1 MRFVQLL
8 GLLASSVSLVRAV
21 DLTGYEYIVV
31 GSGAGGGPVAARLAL
46 AGHTTL
52 LIEAGDDQGADV
64 NYTVPAYN
72 AKVSEDDKLSWNFF
86 VRHYA
91 DDEQQARDWKT
102 SYDTPNG
109 TIYTGL
115 DPPAGS
121 VMKGT
126 LYPRTGTL
134 GGCTAHNAL
143 IAVYPHQS
151 DFEYIANLTGDASWA
166 PDNMRTYFEKLER
179 NQYLTTDVAGHGYNG
194 WLATETAPLS
204 IVLEDVQL
212 LSMLTGGAWALG
224 NLTGGVIDLATLVA
238 GDLNADTL
246 SRDQDPAYYQIPLS
260 TNDASRNGA
269 REFVV
274 AVRDAVNA
282 NGTKKYPLDVR
293 LNSHV
298 TKVVFDTSTSPPTA
312 TGVEFL
318 DGQHLYSASPLSG
331 KADSGTAGT
340 ATASREVIVAGGVYN
355 SPQLLKLSGVGPK
368 DELESFGIP
377 VVVDLPGV
385 GTNLQ
390 DHYEISV
397 NSKVPANWTA
407 FDGCT
412 WSFDGEADAC
422 LEQWNTS
429 APGERGTYSSAG
441 LAATMLYKSSVAQD
455 DSYDVFAFG
464 GPVNFRGYFPGYS
477 YNATKLHDWFSWAIL
492 KAHPRNRAGSV
503 TLRSADPLDMPEIVF
518 NYFQDGADEDLQALY
533 EAIELAR
540 DAYDRQ
546 LVPTIESLPGNSTD
560 TEDSIKQYVRDGTW
574 GHHASSTC
582 PIGTDDDEF
591 AVLDSSFRVRGVS
604 GLRVVDASVYPRIP
618 GTFTAV
624 STYMVAEKAADVILA
639 GLSNSTSTNSTT
651 ISRRFAKN
659 ISLRH

>member
-1 MRFVQLL
+1 MRVCNLL
-8 GLLASSVSLVRAV
+8 SLAAASFFSLTRAE
-21 DLTGYEYIVV
+21 DLTGYEYVVV

-46 AGHTTL
+46 AGHKTL
-52 LIEAGDDQGADV
+52 LLEAGDDQGANI

-72 AKVSEDDKLSWNFF
+72 AKVSEDDKVAWNFY

-102 SYDTPNG
+102 SYDLPDG
-109 TIYTGL
+109 SIYTGL
-115 DPPAGS
+115 DPPEGA

-143 IAVYPHQS
+143 IAVYPHRS
-151 DFEYIANLTGDASWA
+151 DFEYIANLTGDDSWG
-166 PDNMRTYFEKLER
+166 PDNMRTYFEKMEK
-179 NQYLTTDVAGHGYNG
+179 NQYLLPGVEGHGYDG
-194 WLATETAPLS
+194 WLATETPPLS
-204 IVLEDVQL
+204 IVLGDTQL
-212 LSMLTGGAWALG
+212 LSMLTGAAWALG

-238 GDLNADTL
+238 GDANADTL
-246 SRDQDPAYYQIPLS
+246 ARDQDPSYYQIPLS
-260 TNDASRNGA
+260 TNDAHRNGA

-274 AVRDAVNA
+274 AVRDAVNDD
-282 NGTKKYPLDVR
+282 GTKKYPLDVR
-293 LNSHV
+293 LNSFV
-298 TKVVFDTSTSPPTA
+298 TKVVFDNSTTPPTA

-318 DGQHLYSASPLSG
+318 DGANLYSASPLNTG
-331 KADSGTAGT
+331 AAGTAGS

-355 SPQLLKLSGVGPK
+355 SPQLLKLSGIGPR

-377 VVVDLPGV
+377 VIADLPGV

-397 NSKVPANWTA
+397 NAKVPTNWTA

-412 WSFDGEADAC
+412 WSFDGEYDEC
-422 LEQWNTS
+422 LDRWNTS
-429 APGERGTYSSAG
+429 VLGDRGTYSSAG
-441 LAATMLYKSSVAQD
+441 LAATMLYKSTVTED
-455 DSYDVFAFG
+455 DSYDVFVFG
-464 GPVNFRGYFPGYS
+464 GPVNFRGYFPNYS

-492 KAHPRNRAGSV
+492 KAHPRNAAGSV

-518 NYFQDGADEDLQALY
+518 NYFQDGADEDLQAIY

-540 DAYDRQ
+540 DAYERQ
-546 LVPTIESLPGNSTD
+546 LVPTIESLPGNTTST
-560 TEDSIKQYVRDGTW
+560 EEEVKQYIRDGTW

-582 PIGTDDDEF
+582 PIGTDDDEY
-591 AVLDSSFRVRGVS
+591 AVLDSKFRVRGVS

-624 STYMVAEKAADVILA
+624 STYMVGEKAADVILTDLA
-639 GLSNSTSTNSTT
+639 SSNSTS
-651 ISRRFAKN
+651 A
-659 ISLRH
+659 

>member
-1 MRFVQLL
+1 MRFNLL
-8 GLLASSVSLVRAV
+8 VGLAATSSWLAQAE
-21 DLTGYEYIVV
+21 DLTGYEYVVV

-46 AGHTTL
+46 AGHKTL
-52 LIEAGDDQGADV
+52 LIEAGDDQGTNV

-72 AKVSEDDKLSWNFF
+72 AKVSEDEKVAWNFF

-102 SYDTPNG
+102 SYDTVDG
-109 TIYTGL
+109 GVYTGL
-115 DPPAGS
+115 EPPEGS
-121 VMKGT
+121 TMKGT

-151 DFEYIANLTGDASWA
+151 DFEYIANLTGDSSWS
-166 PDNMRTYFEKLER
+166 PSNMRTYFEKLEK
-179 NQYLTTDVAGHGYNG
+179 NQYLTAGIEGHGYNG
-194 WLATETAPLS
+194 WLETETPPLS
-204 IVLEDVQL
+204 IVLGDTNL
-212 LSMLTGGAWALG
+212 LSVLTGGAYALG
-224 NLTGGVIDLATLVA
+224 NLTGGLEYVTELLT
-238 GDLNADTL
+238 GDANADTL
-246 SRDQDPAYYQIPLS
+246 ARDQEPGYYQIPLS
-260 TNDASRNGA
+260 TNDASRTGS

-274 AVRDAVNA
+274 AVRDAVNDD
-282 NGTKKYPLDVR
+282 GTKMYPLDVR
-293 LNSHV
+293 LNCHV
-298 TKVVFDTSTSPPTA
+298 TKVVFDNSTTPPTT

-318 DGQHLYSASPLSG
+318 DGAHLYSASPLSDG
-331 KADSGTAGT
+331 ATGTAGS

-355 SPQLLKLSGVGPK
+355 SPQLLKLSGVGPR
-368 DELESFGIP
+368 DELESFGIE
-377 VVVDLPGV
+377 VVSDLPGV

-397 NSKVPANWTA
+397 NAKVPTNWTA
-407 FDGCT
+407 FEGCT

-422 LEQWNTS
+422 LDRWNN
-429 APGERGTYSSAG
+429 PVLGDHGTYASAG
-441 LAATMLYKSSVAQD
+441 LAATMLYKSSVAEND
-455 DSYDVFAFG
+455 NFDVFVFG
-464 GPVNFRGYFPGYS
+464 GPVNFRGYFPDYS

-503 TLRSADPLDMPEIVF
+503 TLRSADPLDMPDIIF
-518 NYFQDGADEDLQALY
+518 NYFQTGGDEDLQAIY

-540 DAYDRQ
+540 DAFDRQ
-546 LVPTIESLPGNSTD
+546 LVPTVESLPGNTTA
-560 TEDSIKQYVRDGTW
+560 TEEEIKQYAKDGTW

-582 PIGTDDDEF
+582 PIGTDDDEY

-624 STYMVAEKAADVILA
+624 STYMVGEKAADVILA
-639 GLSNSTSTNSTT
+639 ELASSNATTTS
-651 ISRRFAKN
+651 
-659 ISLRH
+659 